1 MLYNNQ
7 YNTIKE
13 NQMEK
18 IMSLIDLKFDRIL
31 TIKVIR
37 LLYVVIVAFAAFG
50 AVATVIVGITNNDF
64 RVIILG
70 PLGALLYLIFF
81 RLIFESLIVKFQ
93 MARDIRDIRS
103 KYVSSLPPPP
113 TL

>member
-1 MLYNNQ
+1 
-7 YNTIKE
+7 
-13 NQMEK
+13 MEK

-50 AVATVIVGITNNDF
+50 AVATVIVGIANNDF

>member
-1 MLYNNQ
+1 
-7 YNTIKE
+7 
-13 NQMEK
+13 MEK
-18 IMSLIDLKFDRIL
+18 IMSLIDLKFDRTL
-31 TIKVIR
+31 TPKVIR
-37 LLYVVIVAFAAFG
+37 LLYVVIVAIAAFG
-50 AVATVIVGITNNDF
+50 AVVTVIVGIG
-64 RVIILG
+64 REVWGLIILG
-70 PLGALLYLIFF
+70 PLVALLYLIFF

>member
-50 AVATVIVGITNNDF
+50 AVATVIVGIANNDF